1 MVQCHTDAAFMRS
14 YHEGGV
20 TAGAVQ
26 VSPRASLMR
35 TYREDGGTAG
45 EVQTSPSASFMR
57 TTHEDGVRRGAMET
71 APDYSQMLTYAEDG
85 VSRGIL
91 YTNPSKAQIR
101 VVGPDG
107 SNRSRITANDN
118 RITLFAAQNGQRYL
132 EINETGIWIRT
143 GPSSRQKSYN
153 LEETA
158 QDSGWVNLSYA
169 SGFGSAGSGG
179 PFQIRRAGG
188 IVHLRGRLARKS
200 GKIVAGTEYAIGT
213 LNSSWRPSYT
223 QRTLIAGG
231 SSSQWGRIEVS
242 AITGEISIAA
252 ISGNM
257 DWVDLSGTLWTVD

>member
-1 MVQCHTDAAFMRS
+1 FKTTDGLPGQVELANDGYITHLDGGGAFPGLRITPINTSEMEYPAGIGPTGRGLTTYGGQAKAGGSSIVQCHPEAAFMRT
-14 YHEGGV
+14 YHEGGG
-20 TAGAVQ
+20 TAGVVQ

-35 TYREDGGTAG
+35 TYREDGGLAG

-91 YTNPSKAQIR
+91 YTNPSKAEIR

-153 LEETA
+153 L
-158 QDSGWVNLSYA
+158 
-169 SGFGSAGSGG
+169 
-179 PFQIRRAGG
+179 
-188 IVHLRGRLARKS
+188 
-200 GKIVAGTEYAIGT
+200 
-213 LNSSWRPSYT
+213 
-223 QRTLIAGG
+223 
-231 SSSQWGRIEVS
+231 
-242 AITGEISIAA
+242 
-252 ISGNM
+252 
-257 DWVDLSGTLWTVD
+257 

>member
-1 MVQCHTDAAFMRS
+1 DVCSSDLVQCNPEAAFMRT
-14 YHEGGV
+14 YHEGGG
-20 TAGAVQ
+20 TAGVVQ

-35 TYREDGGTAG
+35 TYRKDGGLAG

-57 TTHEDGVRRGAMET
+57 TTHEDGVKRGAMET

-143 GPSSRQKSYN
+143 GPRSSQKSYN

-158 QDSGWVNLSYA
+158 QDSAWVHVSYA
-169 SGFGSAGSGG
+169 SGVGSAGSGG

-188 IVHLRGRLARKS
+188 MIHLRGRLARTS
-200 GKIVAGTEYAIGT
+200 GAIVAGKQYTIGT
-213 LNSSWRPSYT
+213 LSSSWRPAYT

-231 SSSQWGRIEVS
+231 R
-242 AITGEISIAA
+242 
-252 ISGNM
+252 
-257 DWVDLSGTLWTVD
+257 